1 MINSKNDAS
10 RNLKKTER
18 EEMQSGVRKKYR
30 QKGVGKVAVMKIFDM
45 FHGGWEISQWINN
58 LPAPKFWGKVI
69 AEYTNGKYDMF
80 IVMEANETGFT
91 FDNSL

>member
-1 MINSKNDAS
+1 MKHS
-10 RNLKKTER
+10 RNPHNIAEFFV
-18 EEMQSGVRKKYR
+18 MKKYR
-30 QKGVGKVAVMKIFDM
+30 RKGVGRVAAMKIFDM

-58 LPAPKFWGKVI
+58 LPAQNFWGKVI

-80 IVMEANETGFT
+80 TATEANETGFT